1 MIQRSFPV
9 QAYNIVGKF
18 QSIPFLAAA
27 VLPVEQP
34 HNAVAP
40 ALRGNLKVLTLEIY
54 SISFKIMNDCHMD
67 WSEEKNRKLKRE
79 RGVCFEDV
87 ETAIESGKFIA
98 NYPHPNQERYPG
110 QRVLIVEIDGYA
122 CLVPYIRD
130 SDVLFLKTIYRS
142 RKAQRLFAEGSQ
154 RS

>member
-9 QAYNIVGKF
+9 WAYNIVGKF
-18 QSIPFLAAA
+18 HSNPFLAAA

-34 HNAVAP
+34 RNAVPA
-40 ALRGNLKVLTLEIY
+40 ALRGNLKVLTSQIY
-54 SISFKIMNDCHMD
+54 SISFKNMNDCHMD

-79 RGVCFEDV
+79 RGVGFEDV

-98 NYPHPNQERYPG
+98 DYPHPNQERYPG
-110 QRVLIVEIDGYA
+110 QRVLLVEIDGYA

-130 SDVLFLKTIYRS
+130 SGVLFLKTIYRS

>member
-1 MIQRSFPV
+1 M
-9 QAYNIVGKF
+9 QAYNTVGKF
-18 QSIPFLAAA
+18 QSISFLSAA

-34 HNAVAP
+34 LNAVAP
-40 ALRGNLKVLTLEIY
+40 ALRGNLKGNLKVLTSEIY

-98 NYPHPNQERYPG
+98 DYPHPNQERYPG